1 MFSEQQIYIPKIT
14 CEIFMQKWILCF
26 LFVFSSQLPCVFAAD
41 SKYILPEDHFLQKP
55 LATIFQD
62 PEILASRQSLEQAG
76 FQLFSH
82 HHRGMAVGRH
92 PLLKGHLIKVFF
104 NDVPHALQVQ
114 NYISRIEGARHLQEY
129 IDKHALQ
136 HIVTPK
142 KWLYPIKENA
152 FGITC
157 VLVVEEIDIVSSS
170 ETRELYANIDPDV
183 LEELCMVLKRF
194 RGLDSVTKNM
204 PFTRDGKIAFV
215 DTEKWRSMR
224 SEFLEHV
231 VRHLDS
237 ERLEIIRPYAA
248 QDSIDE
254 WLLPKKHPLHKRLN
268 KLFSDSRIFDSP
280 LSLQEIGCDVNKRVH
295 KKLMVFTHPDVPEYI
310 FKKFQNSVLRSEQL
324 EKYIIRLKGAKAVRD
339 AIKQHRLSNIVVP
352 NKWLYRL
359 PNCRKSYLVI
369 AERFDI
375 CAGDDKPDGENVQRY
390 RTMSY
395 KTLHEL
401 CTIMKA
407 LGGCD
412 AWPRNQPFTKQGKI
426 AFIDTEHVGHK
437 EAHFAKHILPL
448 LDAQMQEY
456 AQKVLAAA

>member
-1 MFSEQQIYIPKIT
+1 
-14 CEIFMQKWILCF
+14 MQKWVFCF
-26 LFVFSSQLPCVFAAD
+26 LFGFLSQLPCLVAVE
-41 SKYILPEDHFLQKP
+41 SKYILPEGHILQKP
-55 LATIFQD
+55 LARIFED
-62 PEILASRQSLEQAG
+62 PNILASRESLGRAG
-76 FQLFSH
+76 FELFNH
-82 HHRGMAVGRH
+82 HHRGMAVARH

-104 NDVPHALQVQ
+104 NEIPHALQVQ
-114 NYISRIEGARHLQEY
+114 NYTSRIEGSRQLQAY
-129 IDKHALQ
+129 IDKHRLQ

-170 ETRELYANIDPDV
+170 ETRELYASIDYDV

-237 ERLEIIRPYAA
+237 ERLEIIRPYAE
-248 QDSIDE
+248 QESIDE
-254 WLLPKKHPLHKRLN
+254 WLLPKKHPLHKRLK
-268 KLFSDSRIFDSP
+268 KLFSDRAIFDSP
-280 LSLQEIGCDVNKRVH
+280 QALQEAGFDVNKRVH

-310 FKKFQNSVLRSEQL
+310 FKKFQNGVLRSEQL

-339 AIKQHRLSNIVVP
+339 AIKDLALTSIVVP
-352 NKWLYRL
+352 NKWLFRL
-359 PNCRKSYLVI
+359 PNARKEYVVV
-369 AERFDI
+369 AQRFDI
-375 CAGDDKPDGENVQRY
+375 CAGDDDPDGENVHRY

-395 KTLHEL
+395 KTLKEL
-401 CTIMKA
+401 CMIMNA

-448 LDAQMQEY
+448 LDEQMQAY
-456 AQKVLAAA
+456 AQKILASS

>member
-1 MFSEQQIYIPKIT
+1 
-14 CEIFMQKWILCF
+14 MQKRILCF
-26 LFVFSSQLPCVFAAD
+26 LFVFFIQLPSLFGLD

-62 PEILASRQSLEQAG
+62 PEIVASRKTLEQAG
-76 FQLFSH
+76 FQLLSH
-82 HHRGMAVGRH
+82 DHRGMAVGRH
-92 PLLKGHLIKVFF
+92 PLLKGHLIKIFC

-114 NYISRIEGARHLQEY
+114 NYVSRIEGARNLQAY

-142 KWLYPIKENA
+142 KWLYPINENS

-170 ETRELYANIDPDV
+170 ETRQLYARIDPEV
-183 LEELCMVLKRF
+183 LQELCMVLKRF

-237 ERLEIIRPYAA
+237 ERLEIIRPYIA

-254 WLLPKKHPLHKRLN
+254 WLLPKGHALHKRLK
-268 KLFSDSRIFDSP
+268 KLFDDSRIFDSP
-280 LSLQEIGCDVNKRVH
+280 QDLREAGFDVNKRVH

-310 FKKFQNSVLRSEQL
+310 FKKFQNGVLRSEQL
-324 EKYIIRLKGAKAVRD
+324 EKYIVRLKGAKAVRE
-339 AIKQHRLSNIVVP
+339 AIKEHNLSTIVVP

-359 PNCRKSYLVI
+359 PNSRKSYLVV
-369 AERFDI
+369 AEKFDI
-375 CAGDDKPDGENVQRY
+375 CFGDDEPNGENVQRY

-395 KTLHEL
+395 KTLNEL
-401 CTIMKA
+401 CTIMKV

-448 LDAQMQEY
+448 LDVQMQEY